1 MSQQETFQRIHSTGI
16 VAVIRAERGEQLV
29 PVAHALV
36 EGGVDVLE
44 VTYTVP
50 NATEV
55 IRQVTQALGD
65 RALIG
70 AGTVLDQ
77 QTAEE
82 AIRAGARFIVSP
94 CVNRDVIRLCRR
106 ANILVAP
113 GAFTPTEV
121 VSAWDAGADVV
132 KIFPSDAAGPKHLK
146 ALRAPLPHIPM
157 MPTGGVSLE
166 NAADVIRAGACA
178 LGVGGSLVTK
188 SAVETGDT
196 RTITNLA
203 QQFVDVVRA
212 ARSE

>member
-1 MSQQETFQRIHSTGI
+1 MSTEENLQRIFNTGV
-16 VAVIRAERGEQLV
+16 VAVIRANSGEQLV
-29 PVAHALV
+29 PIAHALV

-55 IRQVTQALGD
+55 IRQVNSALGN
-65 RALIG
+65 RALVG
-70 AGTVLDQ
+70 AGTVLDP

-94 CVNRDVIRLCRR
+94 CINRDVIRLCRR
-106 ANILVAP
+106 GNILVMP

-132 KIFPSDAAGPKHLK
+132 KVFPSDVAGPKHLK

-157 MPTGGVSLE
+157 MPTGGVDLE
-166 NAADVIRAGACA
+166 NAADFIRAGACA
-178 LGVGGSLVTK
+178 LGVGGSLVK
-188 SAVETGDT
+188 KAAVEAGDT
-196 RTITNLA
+196 RTTTNLA
-203 QQFVDVVRA
+203 RQFVEAVRA
-212 ARSE
+212 ARGE